1 MIAVGARKKS
11 WLVFSWGETI
21 TETANDLAAQKL
33 FGIITK
39 VIFIEGIESTPQS
52 LLDAAEE
59 ELAKNLRYL
68 DGMTVK
74 RSIRKTLILMSAVL
88 QLESKR
94 TFSLHRMV

>member
-1 MIAVGARKKS
+1 MTDYVKAEDIYTRVIAVGAKKIT
-11 WLVFSWGETI
+11 WFVFPWGETI

-59 ELAKNLRYL
+59 ELAKIC
-68 DGMTVK
+68 V
-74 RSIRKTLILMSAVL
+74 I
-88 QLESKR
+88 
-94 TFSLHRMV
+94 